1 MHPKESRLRYNNSHL
16 VNKASVFE
24 SLSFDSPATIK
35 QVAGSTRLSTPTV
48 TKALSHLQEI
58 GLVTEK
64 GRKDQPKGR
73 KPTLFGL
80 SEGYYWLGIDL
91 EIPDLRIAVY
101 DLAKR
106 LIKSKKDFV
115 CVDEQ
120 DGEVEKYLPGSVIDK
135 VKGFLQAQDISVSSI
150 LGEGVGVP
158 GMVSEGTFKPFSRL
172 KNPPSI
178 PLKEPLEKKLDIP
191 TVIGNDVD
199 LELLAELDRR
209 SLLEEPGVV
218 AVYLAARPSKATHN
232 SVRIGG
238 SVFHDGTILQGAM
251 GSANEFGH
259 TSVSRGDHGE
269 LKCNCGNPKCLETY
283 VNQKISG
290 APAGRLPEEVVEV
303 LTDKLK
309 DLIFLY
315 NPSLLI
321 VDLLAFPQ
329 LSSPVLEGINQFI
342 ELRHGHLDFDR
353 PEVVTPG
360 DSEMACARGACIKSF
375 QNMAVNPERYPI
387 LSQDS

>member
-1 MHPKESRLRYNNSHL
+1 MNPKERGLRYNDSHL
-16 VNKASVFE
+16 VNRANVFE
-24 SLSFDSPATIK
+24 ALSFDSPATIK
-35 QVAGSTRLSTPTV
+35 QVARSTRLSTPTV
-48 TKALSHLQEI
+48 TKALTQLEGI

-73 KPTLFGL
+73 KPTLYGL
-80 SEGYYWLGIDL
+80 SEGYYWLGVDL

-101 DLAKR
+101 DLSKR

-115 CVDEQ
+115 CI
-120 DGEVEKYLPGSVIDK
+120 DGQIDDVAKYLPDSVIGK
-135 VKGFLQAQDISVSSI
+135 VKGFLKEQDISAGSV
-150 LGEGVGVP
+150 LGAGVGVP
-158 GMVSEGTFKPFSRL
+158 GMVRDGSFKPFSRL

-178 PLKEPLEKKLDIP
+178 PLMGPMEERLTIP
-191 TVIGNDVD
+191 AVIGNDVD

-209 SLLEEPGVV
+209 NLLEEPGVV
-218 AVYLAARPSKATHN
+218 AVYLAARPSKAAH
-232 SVRIGG
+232 SAVRIGG
-238 SVFHDGTILQGAM
+238 SVFHNGGVLQGAM

-259 TSVSRGDHGE
+259 TSVSRSDHEE

-283 VNQKISG
+283 VNEKISS
-290 APAGRLPEEVVEV
+290 APTGKVPDEVTEV

-315 NPSLLI
+315 NPSLVI

-329 LSSPVLEGINQFI
+329 LSNPVIGEINKFI
-342 ELRHGHLDFDR
+342 QLRHDHMHFDG

-375 QNMAVNPERYPI
+375 RNLAANPEKYSI
-387 LSQDS
+387 LSSDS

>member
-135 VKGFLQAQDISVSSI
+135 VKG
-150 LGEGVGVP
+150 
-158 GMVSEGTFKPFSRL
+158 
-172 KNPPSI
+172 
-178 PLKEPLEKKLDIP
+178 
-191 TVIGNDVD
+191 
-199 LELLAELDRR
+199 
-209 SLLEEPGVV
+209 
-218 AVYLAARPSKATHN
+218 
-232 SVRIGG
+232 
-238 SVFHDGTILQGAM
+238 
-251 GSANEFGH
+251 
-259 TSVSRGDHGE
+259 
-269 LKCNCGNPKCLETY
+269 
-283 VNQKISG
+283 
-290 APAGRLPEEVVEV
+290 
-303 LTDKLK
+303 
-309 DLIFLY
+309 
-315 NPSLLI
+315 
-321 VDLLAFPQ
+321 
-329 LSSPVLEGINQFI
+329 
-342 ELRHGHLDFDR
+342 
-353 PEVVTPG
+353 
-360 DSEMACARGACIKSF
+360 
-375 QNMAVNPERYPI
+375 
-387 LSQDS
+387 